1 MIALVLALFVPVV
14 VQKPAP
20 AKPVKP
26 AKPAATK
33 PAKEPTKLAAEPVR
47 VTLEQLAPERSAI
60 VFAAPSLV
68 ALERA
73 IAPARAWLGG
83 PHQFVEKLTGLA
95 LPAGALDAAKPLLV
109 AGSVEGEASWAWT
122 IAGSAVAN
130 GAAIELAP
138 PWRRVDV
145 AGHAVWTQRVEFAPA
160 KAAST
165 ATVDPAIDLS
175 IRIDVRA
182 AIPVLDAA
190 SNSIDA
196 ILAELMP
203 PEGLFGPYGAAP
215 RLVFSAFVRALEN
228 SEQGTLEVRGKELR
242 WTGVPMAGAPF
253 EGLGQG
259 EPRGLTAL
267 ACWIDSEADSWF
279 VGRASP
285 EAPFSGQKLL
295 MSHWSGLVG
304 GRGRLPE
311 FEERGSHAPAIA
323 IARSVRKGSVV
334 ERMVLDATDP
344 TATLAHVDKVL
355 FSGLEGVEGVRI
367 ETVPHPWGEVRSA
380 WVPIDSRTIELLD
393 PSNPGKSADLLL
405 ARVGA
410 LKRLHGADEVRR
422 VRALRDGRV
431 AVLLGVVEERD
442 AVRLVEPLLQV
453 PRPDVAVAIAGLTA
467 FPSGFASSMDLGAE
481 VASLRASIEAVA
493 SGDPSGMRR
502 DSEFLAGPTP
512 GPGEFVVTHLWGF
525 GPDSLFLR
533 VKTNFALLL
542 GPLSSAREK
551 RIRKEE
557 AGRLRETAEHK
568 KIADDFYMLHGAVS
582 TYRDNNKRWPESLA
596 ALGLPD
602 PQGLTYLVGDVL
614 PNDPW
619 GRPYVCIVEAKQVVV
634 ATLGADGAKGGSG
647 LDTDVEKSMR

>member
-1 MIALVLALFVPVV
+1 M
-14 VQKPAP
+14 
-20 AKPVKP
+20 
-26 AKPAATK
+26 
-33 PAKEPTKLAAEPVR
+33 
-47 VTLEQLAPERSAI
+47 
-60 VFAAPSLV
+60 
-68 ALERA
+68 
-73 IAPARAWLGG
+73 
-83 PHQFVEKLTGLA
+83 
-95 LPAGALDAAKPLLV
+95 
-109 AGSVEGEASWAWT
+109 
-122 IAGSAVAN
+122 
-130 GAAIELAP
+130 
-138 PWRRVDV
+138 
-145 AGHAVWTQRVEFAPA
+145 
-160 KAAST
+160 
-165 ATVDPAIDLS
+165 
-175 IRIDVRA
+175 
-182 AIPVLDAA
+182 
-190 SNSIDA
+190 
-196 ILAELMP
+196 
-203 PEGLFGPYGAAP
+203 
-215 RLVFSAFVRALEN
+215 
-228 SEQGTLEVRGKELR
+228 
-242 WTGVPMAGAPF
+242 
-253 EGLGQG
+253 
-259 EPRGLTAL
+259 
-267 ACWIDSEADSWF
+267 
-279 VGRASP
+279 
-285 EAPFSGQKLL
+285 
-295 MSHWSGLVG
+295 
-304 GRGRLPE
+304 
-311 FEERGSHAPAIA
+311 
-323 IARSVRKGSVV
+323 
-334 ERMVLDATDP
+334 
-344 TATLAHVDKVL
+344 
-355 FSGLEGVEGVRI
+355 
-367 ETVPHPWGEVRSA
+367 
-380 WVPIDSRTIELLD
+380 
-393 PSNPGKSADLLL
+393 
-405 ARVGA
+405 
-410 LKRLHGADEVRR
+410 
-422 VRALRDGRV
+422 RALRDGRV

-453 PRPDVAVAIAGLTA
+453 PRPDVAVAIAGLAA